1 MNIFLGTFFHF
12 IKFLK
17 FKKSSSCL
25 GRNLDFQAQP
35 LKVIP
40 LGRSLKFNKTLKGIP
55 SIICKA
61 LGEKFVV
68 DEEGTLYPSI
78 SKKDLLVHRDNRHL
92 VLINAEDPNQCTSLI
107 LTLIIWLDLIVK
119 CQIELI
125 LKQDNF

>member
-68 DEEGTLYPSI
+68 TWRPKNKGLMNPTKGFLGFFF
-78 SKKDLLVHRDNRHL
+78 KNHH
-92 VLINAEDPNQCTSLI
+92 I
-107 LTLIIWLDLIVK
+107 L
-119 CQIELI
+119 
-125 LKQDNF
+125 